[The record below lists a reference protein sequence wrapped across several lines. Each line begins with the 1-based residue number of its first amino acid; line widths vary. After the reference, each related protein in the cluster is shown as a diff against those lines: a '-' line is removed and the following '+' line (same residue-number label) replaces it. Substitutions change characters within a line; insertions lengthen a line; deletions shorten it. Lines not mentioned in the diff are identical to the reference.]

1 MKGDEVLEEST
12 EKKKFRWKY
21 IVLVV
26 MLGVSL
32 GILLSLLEV
41 NLSFMDQLT
50 FWHFPLMLLLFYI
63 GIFIVINIH
72 ELGHLIFGKF
82 LGYRFLM
89 FRAGPLSIQKE
100 NEKLKFT
107 FIKNVGYGGLCA
119 MIPGENSSLKDFAF
133 YSTGAIVFNILTGIG
148 FIIMSFSVPQP
159 VFSAVPLFLT
169 GVVSIFLALLNAWP
183 FFSMNQPT
191 DGMMFFSI
199 LRENPLAERFFESVM
214 LSKKLAMG
222 VRPRDLEL
230 TPVDLP
236 LKDFHELTTVFY
248 LYFMEMDLGHVEK
261 AGEYLKVVE
270 ENLSKVPPYTLPA
283 YYYELIYY
291 NLLEGNLSLSAY
303 YYEKAGKILQK
314 DKDINGLRIKS
325 HYAFYLEKNP
335 SKAEEL
341 AKEGLAVVD
350 KFPFRGQAIFE
361 EEQIKK
367 LLSTIEREKS
377 S

>member
-1 MKGDEVLEEST
+1 LEESSK
-12 EKKKFRWKY
+12 KKKFSWKY
-21 IVLVV
+21 IV
-26 MLGVSL
+26 VSL
-32 GILLSLLEV
+32 GLVLAFSLGFLLSFLEIDI
-41 NLSFMDQLT
+41 SFMDHLS

-63 GIFIVINIH
+63 GVFLVINIH
-72 ELGHLIFGKF
+72 ELGHLIFGKL

-89 FRAGPLSIQKE
+89 FRVGPLSIQKE

-119 MIPGENSSLKDFAF
+119 MIPGENSSLKDFAV
-133 YSTGAIVFNILTGIG
+133 YSTGGILFNILTGIG
-148 FIIMSFSVPQP
+148 FIVSSFSLPQP
-159 VFSAVPLFLT
+159 VFTAVPLFLT
-169 GVVSIFLALLNAWP
+169 GVLSIFLALLNAWP

-199 LRENPLAERFFESVM
+199 LRKNPLAERFYESVI

-222 VRPRDLEL
+222 VRPKDLGL

-236 LKDFHELTTVFY
+236 LKDFHELATVFY
-248 LYFMEMDLGHVEK
+248 LYFMEMDQGHVEK

-291 NLLEGNLSLSAY
+291 NLLVGRLNLSAH

-325 HYAFYLEKNP
+325 YYAYYQEKNP
-335 SKAEEL
+335 TKAEKL
-341 AKEGLAVVD
+341 AREGLVVME
-350 KFPFRGQAIFE
+350 KYPFRGQALFE
-361 EEQIKK
+361 EEQLKK
-367 LLSTIEREKS
+367 LLSTIEHEKS

>member
-1 MKGDEVLEEST
+1 LEESS
-12 EKKKFRWKY
+12 EKKKFSWKY
-21 IVLVV
+21 IVLVLV
-26 MLGVSL
+26 VGISL
-32 GILLSLLEV
+32 GILLSLFEV
-41 NLSFMDQLT
+41 NLSFMDQLS
-50 FWHFPLMLLLFYI
+50 FWHFPLMFLLFYM
-63 GIFIVINIH
+63 GVFLVINIH
-72 ELGHLIFGKF
+72 ELGHLIFGKL

-119 MIPGENSSLKDFAF
+119 MIPGENSSLKDFAV
-133 YSTGAIVFNILTGIG
+133 YSTGGILFNILTGIG
-148 FIIMSFSVPQP
+148 FIFSAFVVSQP
-159 VFSAVPLFLT
+159 VFTAVPLFLT

-199 LRENPLAERFFESVM
+199 LRKNPLAERFYESVM

-222 VRPRDLEL
+222 VRPKDLGL

-236 LKDFHELTTVFY
+236 LKDFHELAAVFY
-248 LYFMEMDLGHVEK
+248 LYFMEMDQGHVEK

-283 YYYELIYY
+283 YYYELVYY
-291 NLLEGNLSLSAY
+291 NLLVGKLNLSAH

-325 HYAFYLEKNP
+325 YYAYYLEKNP
-335 SKAEEL
+335 SKAEKL
-341 AKEGLAVVD
+341 AREGLEVMG
-350 KFPFRGQAIFE
+350 KYPFKGQALFE
-361 EEQIKK
+361 EEQLKK
-367 LLSTIEREKS
+367 LLSTIEHEKS

>member
-1 MKGDEVLEEST
+1 VLGIS
-12 EKKKFRWKY
+12 
-21 IVLVV
+21 
-26 MLGVSL
+26 LGV
-32 GILLSLLEV
+32 LLSLLEV
-41 NLSFMDQLT
+41 NLSFMDQFS
-50 FWHFPLMLLLFYI
+50 FWHFPLMLLLFYV
-63 GIFIVINIH
+63 GVFLVINIH
-72 ELGHLIFGKF
+72 ELGHLIFGKL

-119 MIPGENSSLKDFAF
+119 MIPGENASLKDFAV
-133 YSTGAIVFNILTGIG
+133 YSTGGILFNVLTGIG
-148 FIIMSFSVPQP
+148 FIISSFSLPQP
-159 VFSAVPLFLT
+159 VFTAVPLFLT

-191 DGMMFFSI
+191 DGMMFYSI
-199 LRENPLAERFFESVM
+199 LRKNPLAERFYESVI

-222 VRPRDLEL
+222 VRPKDLGL

-236 LKDFHELTTVFY
+236 LKDFHELSTVFY
-248 LYFMEMDLGHVEK
+248 LYFMEMDQGHVEK

-291 NLLEGNLSLSAY
+291 NLLVGKLNLSAH

-325 HYAFYLEKNP
+325 YYAYYLEKDL
-335 SKAEEL
+335 SKAEKL
-341 AKEGLAVVD
+341 AKEGLAVMG
-350 KFPFRGQAIFE
+350 KYPFRGQALFE
-361 EEQIKK
+361 EEQLKK
-367 LLSTIEREKS
+367 LLSTIEHELS

>member
-1 MKGDEVLEEST
+1 LEESR
-12 EKKKFRWKY
+12 EKKKFSWKY
-21 IVLVV
+21 IVLVLV
-26 MLGVSL
+26 LGISL

-41 NLSFMDQLT
+41 NLSFMDQLS
-50 FWHFPLMLLLFYI
+50 FWHFPLMLLLFYA
-63 GIFIVINIH
+63 GVFLVINIH
-72 ELGHLIFGKF
+72 ELGHLILGKL

-100 NEKLKFT
+100 NGKLKFT

-119 MIPGENSSLKDFAF
+119 MIPGENSSLKDFAI
-133 YSTGAIVFNILTGIG
+133 YSTGGILFNILTGIG
-148 FIIMSFSVPQP
+148 FIISSFVVSLP
-159 VFSAVPLFLT
+159 VFVSVPLFLT

-199 LRENPLAERFFESVM
+199 LRKNPLAERFYESVM

-222 VRPRDLEL
+222 VRPKDLGL

-236 LKDFHELTTVFY
+236 LKDFHELSTVFY
-248 LYFMEMDLGHVEK
+248 LYFMEMDQGHVEK

-291 NLLEGNLSLSAY
+291 NLLVGRLDLSAY

-325 HYAFYLEKNP
+325 YYAYYLEKDL
-335 SKAEEL
+335 SKAEKL
-341 AKEGLAVVD
+341 AKEGLAVMG
-350 KFPFRGQAIFE
+350 KYPFRGQALFE
-361 EEQIKK
+361 EEQLKK
-367 LLSTIEREKS
+367 LLSTIEHELS